1 MRFSVLLG
9 IVLMSGVFGAIPAAA
24 NNDADAIRKLMAGQF
39 DKPEQRLSVDPIAVS
54 GDHAIAGWVQGDMG
68 GRALLRRKGHDWQI
82 VLCAGDQIK
91 TADALQKVG
100 LPAAIARDLAH
111 RLAAAEAKADPARL
125 ALFSKFDT
133 ILMLDGSGQHPP
145 GQHGGGHHPPAH
157 HGGGH
162 HPPAG
167 KPAGH

>member
-1 MRFSVLLG
+1 MTTTRL
-9 IVLMSGVFGAIPAAA
+9 ITAALMFAVTILSASA
-24 NNDADAIRKLMAGQF
+24 DSDTDAIRKLMAGQF
-39 DKPEQRLSVDPIAVS
+39 DKPEQRLSVDPIAVA

-82 VLCAGDQIK
+82 VLCAGDHIR

-100 LPAAIARDLAH
+100 LAAAVARDLAH
-111 RLAAAEAKADPARL
+111 RLAAAEAKTDPARL
-125 ALFSKFDT
+125 AMFAKFDS

-145 GQHGGGHHPPAH
+145 GH

-162 HPPAG
+162 HPPAS